1 MLIKLFNII
10 NGATHTGTTTAVF
23 QQCSGANPSFFNGG
37 GGGSVH
43 ALPWMHNQST
53 PLPLMAMR
61 TKKHFKMLLML
72 SMGHL
77 SIQCGILC
85 NY

>member
-1 MLIKLFNII
+1 MI
-10 NGATHTGTTTAVF
+10 F
-23 QQCSGANPSFFNGG
+23 QWGG

-53 PLPLMAMR
+53 PLPLMTMR
-61 TKKHFKMLLML
+61 TKKNFKNVLML

-77 SIQCGILC
+77 SIQYGTSLYTGGEVFFM